1 MVEAAGVHGVH
12 GGHGGVGPDAAVVA
26 VLVVQEGLAVGRV
39 SEMFESRNLVHWE
52 KNALPD
58 HVSELSHRPL
68 FSYDFFGLSGND
80 ETQN

>member
-39 SEMFESRNLVHWE
+39 SEMFESRNLINWI
-52 KNALPD
+52 KNRIPD
-58 HVSELSHRPL
+58 HVSKLSHRSL
-68 FSYDFFGLSGND
+68 FSFDFFGLSRND